1 MLFLPINRQ
10 EEIRGTGADNPVAQ
24 NEFPFH
30 LFLYVSA
37 NFCWAIDCF
46 WRYGAV
52 SGEGEISEGKCK
64 ISLVPELHQILN
76 NYRVEEATV
85 TFKLLQ
91 NRISL

>member
-1 MLFLPINRQ
+1 M
-10 EEIRGTGADNPVAQ
+10 
-24 NEFPFH
+24 
-30 LFLYVSA
+30 
-37 NFCWAIDCF
+37 
-46 WRYGAV
+46 

-91 NRISL
+91 NRILL